1 MDNFLSSP
9 KYDEIVKKLTEA
21 KNPLPVLKKENIKV
35 TDQPKTKED
44 AIHMIAQMLLKDG
57 YVTESYE
64 NGMLL
69 REKENPTNLGNG
81 IAIPHGV
88 LEAKKEIKASGIAA
102 LIVPDGIVWN
112 DETVRLVIGIAGAD
126 QEHLSILSNVA
137 LTLNEEEAVRK
148 IVDGRDADELYHIL
162 TK

>member
-1 MDNFLSSP
+1 
-9 KYDEIVKKLTEA
+9 
-21 KNPLPVLKKENIKV
+21 
-35 TDQPKTKED
+35 
-44 AIHMIAQMLLKDG
+44 MIAQMLLKDG

>member
-1 MDNFLSSP
+1 
-9 KYDEIVKKLTEA
+9 
-21 KNPLPVLKKENIKV
+21 
-35 TDQPKTKED
+35 
-44 AIHMIAQMLLKDG
+44 MIAQMLLKDG

-64 NGMLL
+64 KGMLL

-102 LIVPDGIVWN
+102 LIVPDGILWN

-137 LTLNEEEAVRK
+137 LTLNQEEAVRK
-148 IVDGRDADELYHIL
+148 IVDDRDVEELYHIL